1 MPSTHTVMSLHKQ
14 CIIIMIVIID
24 TKVFMKTDSIIF
36 DTPRPSLDLTDFF
49 FFSVGFFFTAW
60 KISVLR
66 LDSCVLKEQ
75 FTKSLKFS
83 HHLLPPLPD
92 WAWGVLSFLFVFYVT
107 TRLDKVNVSCSL
119 SYGRY
124 HSYSSTDVYPDYRR
138 VQRRRS
144 LKLYCVLKADV
155 SESEPSLDIVFRV
168 FYIHTYIWGVFMALL
183 WWYSQR

>member
-1 MPSTHTVMSLHKQ
+1 MHNHNDSNNRYKSLYENRQHYLWHTKAFV
-14 CIIIMIVIID
+14 
-24 TKVFMKTDSIIF
+24 
-36 DTPRPSLDLTDFF
+36 RPDRFIFF
-49 FFSVGFFFTAW
+49 FCWFFFTAW

-168 FYIHTYIWGVFMALL
+168 FYIHTYIWGFSWLYCDGTAKD
-183 WWYSQR
+183 R